1 MDLTSQLISAMDEY
15 ISKFG
20 QSPILRMSG
29 FKEFLKDKGITVNT
43 SDILRAF
50 KNRQSKVIDKYK
62 NAKKNAENIVQ
73 KTTQETRKR
82 LKAFKDNVTKTV
94 DSNIKQAKNE
104 TKRLKSFAK
113 EETQRRLKSF
123 EKKGTSN
130 KQTNTPKKT
139 GRLKAFESSA
149 TQSKQASPDVPKTA
163 ATKNISKELDSF
175 EKVFKGGNLTEK
187 APSNIKNL
195 LSSGYA
201 NKVANATKAGLK
213 GGAKTNVA
221 LGVISAGIDI
231 ANAYKQNGIDGVK
244 NALPRLIAEY
254 GAGAVGA
261 ALGGTLGGLTGN
273 PLLASGGAILGGL
286 GGVVAGDRLADK
298 FFGANSPAS
307 TDITPDQAAE
317 NQRIID
323 NFDPA
328 SIDET
333 LKAYDDSQR
342 QLEQEQAA
350 TSQARNNYIAA
361 LQGNPVG
368 SVTGNDTSL
377 IANNPVPN
385 QALKYD
391 IPDSQVPVQNVP
403 AQPTVNNNQA
413 TGGVDFVPNAQGQ
426 PTPTGEDIFASQMM
440 QYLQQGQA
448 NDAAAN
454 QTMMQLL
461 QSGYDRMRD
470 IAANNPYYNGQVVQ
484 PQGYYVDP
492 DALARAQAINNVQN
506 RYNYYSGNT
515 NVTPDEAQMLLN
527 NASQMYQVQLANQAG
542 VPYEDYIRGVTEQ
555 RVQQIKNEQFLVE
568 QALTQRYKMAT
579 NDVER
584 AKVMADIYKA
594 RQDYGKAIDTEIIK
608 GEYGLKDTN
617 LKNQGTLMNTNLQ
630 GQYDVKKANITGQY
644 DLDKANIQGQYDL
657 AQENMKQSNP
667 YTNFSRL
674 GSGFGY
680 MWGTNPQGAAS
691 VINSLPQN
699 VQNQLFPNMTQEDLR
714 KIGRLQGQPT
724 ATQGGF
730 GNAVQSIRNS
740 LFNNGGLQA
749 NEQ

>member
-1 MDLTSQLISAMDEY
+1 MADYKLATVADVEKAFGKDVAESYRRAMANVKIDTKNPVGSKGWQMATHKE
-15 ISKFG
+15 ISKLLG
-20 QSPILRMSG
+20 ADMADYI
-29 FKEFLKDKGITVNT
+29 VYN
-43 SDILRAF
+43 
-50 KNRQSKVIDKYK
+50 
-62 NAKKNAENIVQ
+62 KKP
-73 KTTQETRKR
+73 
-82 LKAFKDNVTKTV
+82 TKTV
-94 DSNIKQAKNE
+94 SQ
-104 TKRLKSFAK
+104 RLKEGYARRTGKSTPANKELQQLQRSQNVKTSTPSTLRATGKSAEKITNNRPLTQAEMSKMAK
-113 EETQRRLKSF
+113 ATP
-123 EKKGTSN
+123 
-130 KQTNTPKKT
+130 QTN
-139 GRLKAFESSA
+139 KA
-149 TQSKQASPDVPKTA
+149 TT
-163 ATKNISKELDSF
+163 
-175 EKVFKGGNLTEK
+175 
-187 APSNIKNL
+187 IKNL

-201 NKVANATKAGLK
+201 GKVANATKAGLK

-244 NALPRLIAEY
+244 NALPRLITEY
-254 GAGAVGA
+254 GAGAVGT
-261 ALGGTLGGLTGN
+261 ALGGSLGGLTGN
-273 PLLASGGAILGGL
+273 PFLASGGAILGGL
-286 GGVVAGDRLADK
+286 GGVVAGDRLADR
-298 FFGANSPAS
+298 FLGANSPAS

-333 LKAYDDSQR
+333 LKAYDESQR

-350 TSQARNNYIAA
+350 TSQARDNYIAA

-368 SVTGNDTSL
+368 GVTSNDTSL

-391 IPDSQVPVQNVP
+391 IPDIQVPVQNVP
-403 AQPTVNNNQA
+403 AQPATNNNQA
-413 TGGVDFVPNAQGQ
+413 MGGVDFVPNAQGQ

-461 QSGYDRMRD
+461 QSGYNRMRD

-555 RVQQIKNEQFLVE
+555 RVQQIANEQFLVE
-568 QALTQRYKMAT
+568 QALTQRYNMAK

-594 RQDYGKAIDTEIIK
+594 RQDYGKAIDSEIIK

-617 LKNQGTLMNTNLQ
+617 LKNYGTLMNTNLQ
-630 GQYDVKKANITGQY
+630 GQYDINKANVAGQY
-644 DLDKANIQGQYDL
+644 DLNKANIQGQYNL

-667 YTNFSRL
+667 YTNFSKL
-674 GSGFGY
+674 GTGAGY
-680 MWGTNPQGAAS
+680 ILSTNPQALPS
-691 VINSLPQN
+691 FINSLPQN

-730 GNAVQSIRNS
+730 GNAVQAIRNG

>member
-1 MDLTSQLISAMDEY
+1 MADYKLATVADVERAFGKDVANLYKKAMSNVKIDTKNPVGSKGWQMATHKEISNLLGADMADYIVYNKKPTKTVSQRLKEGYARRTGKNTPANKELQQLQRSQNVKTS
-15 ISKFG
+15 
-20 QSPILRMSG
+20 
-29 FKEFLKDKGITVNT
+29 NT
-43 SDILRAF
+43 STLRATG
-50 KNRQSKVIDKYK
+50 
-62 NAKKNAENIVQ
+62 KNAEKITNNRPL
-73 KTTQETRKR
+73 TQAEMSKMA
-82 LKAFKDNVTKTV
+82 KATP
-94 DSNIKQAKNE
+94 
-104 TKRLKSFAK
+104 
-113 EETQRRLKSF
+113 
-123 EKKGTSN
+123 
-130 KQTNTPKKT
+130 QTN
-139 GRLKAFESSA
+139 RA
-149 TQSKQASPDVPKTA
+149 T
-163 ATKNISKELDSF
+163 NM
-175 EKVFKGGNLTEK
+175 
-187 APSNIKNL
+187 KNL

-201 NKVANATKAGLK
+201 GKVANATKAGLK

-221 LGVISAGIDI
+221 LGAISAGIDI
-231 ANAYKQNGIDGVK
+231 ANAYKQNGMEGVK
-244 NALPRLIAEY
+244 AALPRLVAEY
-254 GAGAVGA
+254 GAGAVGTA
-261 ALGGTLGGLTGN
+261 IGGTLGGLTGN
-273 PLLASGGAILGGL
+273 PVLASGGAILGGL
-286 GGVVAGDRLADK
+286 GGVVAGDRLADR
-298 FFGANSPAS
+298 FLGANSPAS
-307 TDITPDQAAE
+307 TDITPEQAAE

-328 SIDET
+328 SIDRT

-342 QLEQEQAA
+342 LLEQEQAA

-361 LQGNPVG
+361 LQDSLAGG
-368 SVTGNDTSL
+368 STTDNNSTQL
-377 IANNPVPN
+377 IANNPAPTQSVGSN
-385 QALKYD
+385 TLANKT
-391 IPDSQVPVQNVP
+391 PVQNVP
-403 AQPTVNNNQA
+403 AQPAANDNQA
-413 TGGVDFVPNAQGQ
+413 MGGVDFVPNAQGQ
-426 PTPTGEDIFASQMM
+426 PTPTGEDIFANQMM

-461 QSGYDRMRD
+461 QSGYNRMRD

-484 PQGYYVDP
+484 PQGYYVAP

-527 NASQMYQVQLANQAG
+527 NAAQMYQVQLANQAG

-555 RVQQIKNEQFLVE
+555 RVQQLANEKFLVE
-568 QALTQRYKMAT
+568 QALTQRYNMAK

-594 RQDYGKAIDTEIIK
+594 RQDYGKAIDSEIIK

-617 LKNQGTLMNTNLQ
+617 LKNYGTLMNTNLQ
-630 GQYDVKKANITGQY
+630 GQYDINKANVAGQY
-644 DLDKANIQGQYDL
+644 DLDKANIQGQYGL
-657 AQENMKQSNP
+657 AQENIKQSNP
-667 YTNFSRL
+667 YTNFSKL

-691 VINSLPQN
+691 VINSLPQS

-730 GNAVQSIRNS
+730 GNAIQAIRNGM
-740 LFNNGGLQA
+740 FNNGGLQA